1 MIDNGMATAR
11 KRIRLDGRRIRALY
25 SFPHRIGA
33 GRICTTA
40 WYQVAGAAAAG
51 VEVVATVGSAA
62 RPLPDG
68 VETVETLA
76 RGHVKVPY
84 RMLGGMRMFAIH
96 DRLVARWLRRHRQEI
111 DLVHLWPCGALET
124 LRVAKELGI
133 PTVLER
139 PNAHTRYAYEV
150 VQQESERLGIEL
162 PPDHEHAFNA
172 RVLAKEEAEYN
183 LTDRLLCPSEFT
195 AWTFRNAGYPEE
207 KLVRHFYGVD
217 TEIFFPGDRQS
228 TQFTALF
235 VGVAAVR
242 KGLHFALE
250 AWHRS
255 SGSINGRFLIAGE
268 ILPEYR
274 RILDPMISHPSVT
287 VVGHSNQ
294 VPELMRQA
302 HVLVLPSIEEGFGLV
317 CTEAMASGCV
327 PLVSDACTDLCRMST
342 NALVHRVGDV
352 DTLSA
357 HLSLISEDET
367 VWRRLRS
374 AGLKSRDAISWD
386 AAGERL
392 AEVYAEVI
400 AA

>member
-1 MIDNGMATAR
+1 MR
-11 KRIRLDGRRIRALY
+11 VLY

-33 GRICTTA
+33 ARICSIA
-40 WYQVAGAAAAG
+40 WYQVAGVAAAG
-51 VEVVATVGSAA
+51 VDVTATVASAA
-62 RPLPDG
+62 RPLPDS
-68 VETVETLA
+68 VETVEMLA
-76 RGHVKVPY
+76 RGRVKIPY
-84 RMLGGMRMFAIH
+84 RVLGSMQMFALH
-96 DRLVARWLRRHRQEI
+96 DRRVARWLRRHRREI

-124 LRVAKELGI
+124 LRVANELGI

-150 VQQESERLGIEL
+150 VQQESKRLGVEL
-162 PPDHEHAFNA
+162 PSDHEHAFNA
-172 RVLAKEEAEYN
+172 RVLAKEEAEYD
-183 LTDRLLCPSEFT
+183 LTSRLLCPSEFT
-195 AWTFRNAGYPEE
+195 AWTFRNAGYPDER
-207 KLVRHFYGVD
+207 LARHFYGVD
-217 TEIFFPGDRQS
+217 TDVFFPGDRTS
-228 TQFTALF
+228 DQFTALF

-250 AWHRS
+250 AWRRS
-255 SGSINGRFLIAGE
+255 SASVNGRFLVAGD

-274 RILDPMISHPSVT
+274 RVLEPMLSHPSVT
-287 VVGHSNQ
+287 VMGHSNA

-327 PLVSDACTDLCRMST
+327 PLVSDACTDLCQMST

-357 HLSLISEDET
+357 QLSLISEDT
-367 VWRRLRS
+367 AVWRRLRD
-374 AGLKSRDAISWD
+374 AGLRSREDISWD

-392 AEVYAEVI
+392 AKIYAEVVT
-400 AA
+400 A